1 VTQTTARAPALAR
14 GPRARYKVAMASERR
29 LFGTDGIR
37 GPANVHPMTPD
48 VAMRLGMA
56 VAAHFGR
63 HGRVVIGKD
72 TRLSGYMFETALAA
86 GVCAMGAEVMLVG
99 PLPTPGI
106 AYITRSMRADAGVVI
121 SASHNPFEDNGIKI
135 FAHDGFKLPDEVELE
150 LEGLC
155 APGALESRVARGRE
169 IGKARRID
177 DAAGRYITHLKQGF
191 PSELAL
197 DGLRVVVDCAHGAA
211 YRVAPLVLAELG
223 AEVIPIGVHPDGM
236 NINDGVGAVHPQ
248 AMCDAVVEHGADLG
262 IALDGDA
269 DRVVFADQR
278 GQVIDGDAILAICA
292 LDLHSRGALRGGKVV
307 ATIMSNMGLDRC
319 LARAGIGL
327 VRAPVGDRYVVEAMV
342 AGGHNLG
349 GEQSG
354 HVVFLDHGT
363 TGDGVAA
370 ALQVLSIML
379 RSGRPL
385 AELAGAM
392 VRYPQIARA
401 IAVAEKVPLEQL
413 PRLRAVVDGIAGEL
427 GDEGR
432 VVVRYS
438 GTESKLR
445 VMLEGPDLRALEG
458 YAGQIGEVASAELG
472 AP

>member
-1 VTQTTARAPALAR
+1 
-14 GPRARYKVAMASERR
+14 MASERR

-135 FAHDGFKLPDEVELE
+135 FAHDGFKLPDEVEAE
-150 LEGLC
+150 LEGLM
-155 APGALESRVARGRE
+155 APGALDGRVARGRE
-169 IGKARRID
+169 IGKAMRID
-177 DAAGRYITHLKQGF
+177 DATGRYITHLKHSF

-197 DGLRVVVDCAHGAA
+197 DGLKIVVDCAHGAA
-211 YRVAPLVLAELG
+211 YKVAPAVLTELG
-223 AEVIPIGVHPDGM
+223 ASVITIGAHPDGT
-236 NINDGVGAVHPQ
+236 NINDHVGAMDPR
-248 AMCDAVVEHGADLG
+248 AMRAAVVEHGADLG

-269 DRVVFADQR
+269 DRVVFCDHHGAL
-278 GQVIDGDAILAICA
+278 IDGDAILAICA
-292 LDLHSRGALRGGKVV
+292 LDLHARGALRGGGVV
-307 ATIMSNMGLDRC
+307 ATIMSNMGLGRC
-319 LARAGIGL
+319 LAAAGIRL

-342 AGGHNLG
+342 AGAYNLG

-354 HVVFLDHGT
+354 HVIFLDHGT
-363 TGDGVAA
+363 TGDGVLA
-370 ALQVLSIML
+370 ALQVLSLML
-379 RSGRPL
+379 RSGRSLP
-385 AELAGAM
+385 ELAASM
-392 VRYPQIARA
+392 IRYPQVARA
-401 IAVAEKVPLEQL
+401 IPVAEKVPLEQIPGL
-413 PRLRAVVDGIAGEL
+413 ARVVEGIEREL
-427 GDEGR
+427 GDDGR

-445 VMLEGPDLRALEG
+445 VMLEGPDLGLLEAF
-458 YAGQIGEVASAELG
+458 AGRIGETVDALLG
-472 AP
+472 AR

>member
-1 VTQTTARAPALAR
+1 
-14 GPRARYKVAMASERR
+14 MASERR

-135 FAHDGFKLPDEVELE
+135 FAHDGFKLPDEVEAE
-150 LEGLC
+150 LEGLM
-155 APGALESRVARGRE
+155 AAGVLDGRVARGRE
-169 IGKARRID
+169 IGKAMRID
-177 DAAGRYITHLKQGF
+177 DATGRYITHLKHSF
-191 PSELAL
+191 PGELAL
-197 DGLRVVVDCAHGAA
+197 DGLKIVVDCAHGAA
-211 YRVAPLVLAELG
+211 YKVAPAVLTELG
-223 AEVIPIGVHPDGM
+223 ASVITIGAHPDGT
-236 NINDGVGAVHPQ
+236 NINDRVGATDPQ
-248 AMCDAVVEHGADLG
+248 AMRAAVVEHGADLG

-269 DRVVFADQR
+269 DRVVFCDDR
-278 GQVIDGDAILAICA
+278 GALIDGDAILAICA
-292 LDLHSRGALRGGKVV
+292 LDLHARGALRGGGVV
-307 ATIMSNMGLDRC
+307 ATIMSNMGLGRC

-342 AGGHNLG
+342 AGSYNLG

-354 HVVFLDHGT
+354 HVIFLDHGT
-363 TGDGVAA
+363 TGDGVLA
-370 ALQVLSIML
+370 ALQVLSLML
-379 RSGRPL
+379 RSGRSVP
-385 AELAGAM
+385 ELAASM
-392 VRYPQIARA
+392 TRYPQVARA
-401 IAVAEKVPLEQL
+401 ISVAEKVPLEQL
-413 PRLRAVVDGIAGEL
+413 PGLTRVVQGIEREL
-427 GDEGR
+427 GEDGR

-445 VMLEGPDLRALEG
+445 VMLEGPDLGLLEVF
-458 YAGQIGEVASAELG
+458 AGRIGEAVDALLG
-472 AP
+472 AR